1 MLLQHHLI
9 NRFSLRSTLTISALC
24 TLSLVSVVL
33 DASKAHAQTRGLPGS
48 YVGVGIGA
56 GVTDDGISEGEGG
69 DDGDDEV
76 FGGSVQGRYA
86 IPNSPVSLRGTV
98 LFGGEATAIMPML
111 TVDVPVADNTNLYL
125 GGGYSF
131 VTNDGKSTQL
141 GNQNSVVLTTGVET
155 GVSQNVVLY
164 GDIKVG
170 IDAYEDDSR
179 EAASLQLGVGY
190 RF

>member
-9 NRFSLRSTLTISALC
+9 NCFSLRSITISALC

-69 DDGDDEV
+69 DDGDDEI

-86 IPNSPVSLRGTV
+86 IPNTPVSIRGAV

-111 TVDVPVADNTNLYL
+111 TVDVPVANNTNLYL
-125 GGGYSF
+125 GAGYSF

-155 GVSQNVVLY
+155 GVSQNVVVY
-164 GDIKVG
+164 GDVKVG
-170 IDAYEDDSR
+170 IDAYEDSSR
-179 EAASLQLGVGY
+179 EAVSLQLGVGY

>member
-9 NRFSLRSTLTISALC
+9 NRFSSRSTLTISALC
-24 TLSLVSVVL
+24 TLSLASVVL
-33 DASKAHAQTRGLPGS
+33 DASKAHAQTRGLSGS
-48 YVGVGIGA
+48 YIGVGIGV
-56 GVTDDGISEGEGG
+56 GVTDDGFSEGEGG
-69 DDGDDEV
+69 DDGDDEI

-86 IPNSPVSLRGTV
+86 IPNTPVSLRGAV

-125 GGGYSF
+125 GAGYSF

-155 GVSQNVVLY
+155 GVNQNAVVY
-164 GDIKVG
+164 GG
-170 IDAYEDDSR
+170 QSWN
-179 EAASLQLGVGY
+179 
-190 RF
+190 

>member
-56 GVTDDGISEGEGG
+56 GVTDDGISEG
-69 DDGDDEV
+69 DDGDDEI

-86 IPNSPVSLRGTV
+86 IPNTPVSLRGAV

-111 TVDVPVADNTNLYL
+111 TVDVPVANNTNLYL
-125 GGGYSF
+125 GAGYSF

-155 GVSQNVVLY
+155 GVSQNVVVY
-164 GDIKVG
+164 GDVKVG
-170 IDAYEDDSR
+170 IDAYEDSSR
-179 EAASLQLGVGY
+179 EAVSLQLGVGY